1 VRGKLAE
8 FCREPLVH
16 FLAIGAGLFVLWHFV
31 GNPLPAQPERIL
43 ITPAQIERLAQAWT
57 KTHLR
62 PPSTEELAGL
72 VEQEIDEE
80 VLYRE
85 AVALGLDRDDIAI
98 RRRLAVKM
106 EFLTDD
112 LAAAA
117 NPTEEE
123 LQWFL
128 RRHPDK
134 FKVESLTT
142 FGQVYLNRS
151 QRGAGA
157 TAEAQRLLA
166 LLNDKASPD
175 WQTLGDTLPLPNEY
189 AAAAAADVV
198 RDIGREFLKKLAA
211 LPVGR
216 WSGPVESRYGL
227 HLILVRE
234 RTAGR
239 TPPLQEVR
247 EAVVS
252 EWRAARRQEW
262 SANFRRQRR
271 AKYAISVQWPN
282 WTNETVAVTAGPARQ
297 AEPTREAR

>member
-1 VRGKLAE
+1 VRSKLAE

-16 FLAIGAGLFVLWHFV
+16 FLVIGAGFFLLWHVV
-31 GNPLPAQPERIL
+31 GDRLPPQPERIL
-43 ITPAQIERLAQAWT
+43 ITPAQVDRLAQAWT
-57 KTHLR
+57 KTHIR
-62 PPSTEELAGL
+62 PPSAEELAGL

-85 AVALGLDRDDIAI
+85 AVALGFDRDDLPI

-123 LQWFL
+123 LQTFL

-134 FKVESLTT
+134 FKVESLTS
-142 FGQVYLNRS
+142 FAQVYLNRS
-151 QRGAGA
+151 QRGEGA
-157 TAEAQRLLA
+157 TAEAERLVA
-166 LLNDKASPD
+166 LLNGKGSPN
-175 WQTLGDTLPLPNEY
+175 WQTLGDPLPIPPEY
-189 AAAAAADVV
+189 NAAAAADVA
-198 RDIGREFLKKLAA
+198 RYFGREFPKKLSA

-216 WSGPVESRYGL
+216 WSGPVGSRYGL

-239 TPPLQEVR
+239 TPPLAEVR
-247 EAVVS
+247 DAVLN
-252 EWRAARRQEW
+252 EWRTVQRQELN
-262 SANFRRQRR
+262 AHLRRQRR
-271 AKYAISVQWPN
+271 AKYAVIVQWPD
-282 WTNETVAVTAGPARQ
+282 WTNEVPTFPARVGAPKEVQ
-297 AEPTREAR
+297 